1 VPSYDAVL
9 YDNDGVLVEP
19 PAPATQRAAVRDA
32 FGTVGVADP
41 DPSDVDE
48 LTAGVTV
55 DALESIGDAY
65 GVDPESLWLA
75 RERHDE
81 RSQID
86 AFRAGRRD
94 HYDDVAAVLD
104 HPVPSGVVSNNHHS
118 TVAFLLEHFGW
129 TGTFDTYYGREMSV
143 ESLQRKK
150 PNTHYLERALGDL
163 GTDSALYVGDSG
175 SDVLAAHRAGLDSAF
190 VRRQHAR
197 DVELPVEPTHEVE
210 TLDGVAALLD

>member
-1 VPSYDAVL
+1 MPSYDAVL

-19 PAPATQRAAVRDA
+19 PALDTQRAAVRDA
-32 FGTVGVADP
+32 FRAVGVDDP
-41 DPSDVDE
+41 DPAAVDE

-55 DALESIGDAY
+55 DALRTNGERY
-65 GVDPESLWLA
+65 GVDPEALWLA

-81 RSQID
+81 RSQIA
-86 AFRAGRRD
+86 AFRDGRRD
-94 HYDDVAAVLD
+94 HYDDVASVLD
-104 HPVPSGVVSNNHHS
+104 HRRPSGVVSNNHHN

-129 TGTFDTYYGREMSV
+129 TGTFETYYGREMSV

>member
-1 VPSYDAVL
+1 MPSYDAVL

-19 PAPATQRAAVRDA
+19 PAPDTQRAAVRDA
-32 FGTVGVADP
+32 FRAVGVDDP
-41 DPSDVDE
+41 DRADVDE

-55 DALESIGDAY
+55 DALRTIGERY
-65 GVDPESLWLA
+65 GVDPEALWLA

-81 RSQID
+81 RSQIA
-86 AFRAGRRD
+86 AFRDGRRG
-94 HYDDVAAVLD
+94 HYDDVAAVIDHRLD
-104 HPVPSGVVSNNHHS
+104 SGVVSNNHHS

-163 GTDSALYVGDSG
+163 GTDSALSVGDSG

-190 VRRQHAR
+190 VCRQHAR

-210 TLDGVAALLD
+210 TLDGVTALLD